1 MKNASLFA
9 FEIDVVVSFRER
21 PSELPRKACF
31 FLIGSMHSQS
41 SCDLK
46 NTKLFRSDMFGRE
59 RKDGREVNLNEK
71 THNCL
76 YWGFFIAISL
86 LLITIKNVHYVIIV
100 LKLKEVTSGYHFRI
114 ARVHILLH
122 NI

>member
-1 MKNASLFA
+1 MLKNASLFA
-9 FEIDVVVSFRER
+9 FKIDVVVSFQER
-21 PSELPRKACF
+21 PSGIPRKAYF

-46 NTKLFRSDMFGRE
+46 NTKHFRSDMFGRE

-71 THNCL
+71 THNCF
-76 YWGFFIAISL
+76 YSG

-100 LKLKEVTSGYHFRI
+100 LKLKEVPRGYHFRI
-114 ARVHILLH
+114 ARVHILLRH
-122 NI
+122 T